1 MTQLIPDDPWL
12 SLRAH
17 TNARIALGRAGG
29 SLPTQEVLA
38 FGMAHAQARDA
49 VLRPLDTQALRY
61 RLEHAGYRVL
71 QAHSLAPDRQ
81 SYLLRPDKGRQLHP
95 NSLIAL
101 QAQVLAPCRSST
113 THASVNPS
121 EQDTSDAQST
131 RSPLAIVIA
140 DGLSAIAVER
150 HAVPLLNAL
159 RELHATDWAS
169 TPVVIAEQARV
180 ALGDP
185 IAEALNA
192 KIVIV
197 LIGERPGLS
206 SPDSLGIYMTWAPC
220 TGRMDSER
228 NCISNVRPEGLDY
241 ATAAH
246 KLNYLLN
253 EATRLQFSGV
263 ALKDDSVAT
272 DLTLTTMG

>member
-49 VLRPLDTQALRY
+49 VLRPLDTQALRS
-61 RLEHAGYRVL
+61 RLEDAGYRVL

-95 NSLIAL
+95 ASLRSL
-101 QAQVLAPCRSST
+101 QSQAQAPHRSTPLQTGADQSG
-113 THASVNPS
+113 
-121 EQDTSDAQST
+121 QDRSDAHNTPS
-131 RSPLAIVIA
+131 SLAIVIA
-140 DGLSAIAVER
+140 DGLSAVAIER

-159 RELHATDWAS
+159 RERHATDWDH

-185 IAEALNA
+185 IGEALNA
-192 KIVIV
+192 KIVVV

-241 ATAAH
+241 AAAAH
-246 KLNYLLN
+246 KLAYLLN

-263 ALKDDSVAT
+263 ALKDDSVGS
-272 DLTLTTMG
+272 DLTLTNQS